1 MATAI
6 FSGITLV
13 VLAIT
18 MWGVLKY
25 AGEAKT
31 QSGSLNNSV
40 IQQTNNVEE
49 QIADSRPV
57 VLANGIQPTKK
68 VPDAKTGKEK
78 IAISDVPTD
87 TAQVTVLNFG
97 KTVTVNM
104 VPFGILAFGQ
114 AEHDAPID
122 PRCSPNSEPLP
133 DTPKSPL
140 APVPYSS
147 YGLQIKFQ
155 EGESLASRREGD
167 NLFAVGCIYYEA
179 LDGKRYYTDV
189 CTMWRDGSFQA
200 CWSPHR
206 NYLCERS
213 KCDANQHN

>member
-1 MATAI
+1 MPDAKQDEVGTNKPTAETEPKANRAEMATAI

-68 VPDAKTGKEK
+68 SYYRKLWIRCGNER
-78 IAISDVPTD
+78 
-87 TAQVTVLNFG
+87 G
-97 KTVTVNM
+97 G
-104 VPFGILAFGQ
+104 VPFRVDHAKPGG
-114 AEHDAPID
+114 
-122 PRCSPNSEPLP
+122 
-133 DTPKSPL
+133 
-140 APVPYSS
+140 
-147 YGLQIKFQ
+147 
-155 EGESLASRREGD
+155 SRVEGD
-167 NLFAVGCIYYEA
+167 ATNAEGS
-179 LDGKRYYTDV
+179 GKRGFK
-189 CTMWRDGSFQA
+189 GSQLGFV
-200 CWSPHR
+200 
-206 NYLCERS
+206 
-213 KCDANQHN
+213 